1 MPSRNINYNIG
12 INADTTQ
19 AKANIESLMQDLQRI
34 GTTSSNTDYIA
45 SNVQAAARAALDL

>member
-34 GTTSSNTDYIA
+34 GTTSSNTFATDWYY
-45 SNVQAAARAALDL
+45 